1 MHVLEG
7 LASIPKVS
15 IATASLVRH
24 ESKIDD
30 KIHAGLNE
38 YSRCL

>member
-15 IATASLVRH
+15 IATASLIRH
-24 ESKIDD
+24 ESKENI
-30 KIHAGLNE
+30 KIHAGLKE
-38 YSRCL
+38 YSRFW